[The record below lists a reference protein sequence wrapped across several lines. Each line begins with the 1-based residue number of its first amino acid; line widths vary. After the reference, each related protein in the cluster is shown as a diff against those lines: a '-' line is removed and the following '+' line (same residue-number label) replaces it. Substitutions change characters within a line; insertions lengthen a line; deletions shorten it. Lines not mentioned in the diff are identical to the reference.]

1 MSFFKKNT
9 KKEKHNHN
17 TTTLDDTVTTTQGT
31 DQDLA
36 THNSPITHGP
46 YDIHDSHLP
55 ENQTYLDLGGL
66 KIPGR
71 DGLGLRL
78 TANDDHSLITDL
90 TIVYHQSS
98 LQIQA
103 FAAPKTMGIWD
114 ATRTSIIQSS
124 STANAR
130 EVDGYFGK
138 EILLDI
144 PAPHNIVIPTR
155 VVGIDGPR
163 WMLRGIFTGTAAR
176 ESEDKKILD
185 DFFAHIIVN
194 RGTKPLA
201 PRDPIEL
208 IFPEQLLPQET
219 PDIQQTAINDP
230 LSQTDDVHSTV
241 NVQTVLERGP
251 MFSEMR

>member
-98 LQIQA
+98 RQIQA

-130 EVDGYFGK
+130 EVDG
-138 EILLDI
+138 
-144 PAPHNIVIPTR
+144 
-155 VVGIDGPR
+155 
-163 WMLRGIFTGTAAR
+163 
-176 ESEDKKILD
+176 
-185 DFFAHIIVN
+185 
-194 RGTKPLA
+194 
-201 PRDPIEL
+201 
-208 IFPEQLLPQET
+208 
-219 PDIQQTAINDP
+219 
-230 LSQTDDVHSTV
+230 
-241 NVQTVLERGP
+241 
-251 MFSEMR
+251 